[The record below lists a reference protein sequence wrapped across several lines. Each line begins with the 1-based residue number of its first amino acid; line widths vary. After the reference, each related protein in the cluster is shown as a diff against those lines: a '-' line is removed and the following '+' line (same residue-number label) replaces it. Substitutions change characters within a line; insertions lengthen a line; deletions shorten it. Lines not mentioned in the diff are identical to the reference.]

1 LRSRGESDKLP
12 SERKTAAFRDDSAGN
27 KLHSV
32 IEAHMPGRERA
43 LINLKLLVGTEVL
56 EAEVRVPAAP
66 IRPVDLLPI
75 LMSLDDAV
83 LGVIEREVNR
93 QGKTI
98 TCRKGCGAC
107 CRQLVPIGDVEA
119 FYLAE
124 IVSEM
129 PEARRKQVESRFA
142 QALAQLD
149 RQGMLQRL
157 RRADELVTHESRRQ
171 LGLDYFACGVPCPF
185 LEDEACS
192 IHRDRP
198 LVCREYLV
206 TSPAEICRQ
215 PLPQQIARVGLPV
228 MLSKALSQFGD
239 GVGNRPKR
247 WLPLV
252 LTLQWVA
259 NQGDVT
265 WARVPGPEM
274 FRNFLKLVA
283 KCADEAK
290 SAPPED
296 G

>member
-1 LRSRGESDKLP
+1 
-12 SERKTAAFRDDSAGN
+12 
-27 KLHSV
+27 
-32 IEAHMPGRERA
+32 MPGRERA